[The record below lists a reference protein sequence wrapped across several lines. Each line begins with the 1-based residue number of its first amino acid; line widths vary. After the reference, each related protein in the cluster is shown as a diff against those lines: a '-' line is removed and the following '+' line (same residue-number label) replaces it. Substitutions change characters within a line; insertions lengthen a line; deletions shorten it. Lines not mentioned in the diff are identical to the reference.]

1 MFLGE
6 SGEMYLETIMVLSQ
20 KEMPVRSLDVAKHL
34 GVSKP
39 SVSRAMGILKNNEL
53 ILIDSRG
60 YITLTDNGEKIAK
73 KILEKRMLLKEI
85 LLSLGVDEKTAAED
99 ACRIEH
105 VLSDKTFEAL
115 KVYRSNL

>member
-1 MFLGE
+1 MLMSE
-6 SGEMYLETIMVLSQ
+6 SMEMYIETILELSN
-20 KEMPVRSLDVAKHL
+20 MGIFVRSLDVARNL

-60 YITLTDNGEKIAK
+60 YITLTENGEKIAK
-73 KILEKRMLLKEI
+73 KILEKRMVLKEI